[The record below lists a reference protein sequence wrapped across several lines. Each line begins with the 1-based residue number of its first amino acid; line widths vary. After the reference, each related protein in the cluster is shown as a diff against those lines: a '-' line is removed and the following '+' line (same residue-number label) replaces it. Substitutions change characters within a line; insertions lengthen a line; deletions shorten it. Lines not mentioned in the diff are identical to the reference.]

1 MSCQV
6 ETILKMCP
14 LVEQVCA
21 VADSKQ
27 MFVVGLIVP
36 NEAKVKAM
44 QEKATGLPSTD
55 FKEACQDKAVV
66 KAFLAELT
74 AHGLKCKWETEK
86 EGFHSSATEHPFA
99 EVLVTLWITMK
110 RRPHS
115 LLLITTGGLVL
126 IIFIK
131 VKEPYGFGLWIFFAC
146 AVALR

>member
-74 AHGLKCKWETEK
+74 AHGLKCKWETER

-99 EVLVTLWITMK
+99 EVLVTLSTLNNYETAASFTSPYHHWW
-110 RRPHS
+110 
-115 LLLITTGGLVL
+115 TGAYYIYQG
-126 IIFIK
+126 
-131 VKEPYGFGLWIFFAC
+131 
-146 AVALR
+146 